1 LLAPTPTET
10 SAPRPATAES
20 QPSPPHGL
28 SEERLLA
35 AAVRALRSQ
44 NDARSA
50 LAALDEYRT
59 RYPQGRLSVEAS
71 ALRASAL
78 VALDRRDEALRVL
91 DGLDL
96 AHVPGGFER
105 QLQRGELRASVG
117 RHQDATADFDA
128 VLARVDHGDL
138 AERALWRRAQ
148 SRLQGGDRAGAQR
161 DAALYL
167 QRHPTGQFAALAARL
182 LELSP

>member
-1 LLAPTPTET
+1 
-10 SAPRPATAES
+10 
-20 QPSPPHGL
+20 
-28 SEERLLA
+28 LLA
-35 AAVRALRSQ
+35 AAVRSLRSQ

-59 RYPQGRLSVEAS
+59 RYPHGRLLIEAD

-96 AHVPGGFER
+96 DHVPGGLER
-105 QLQRGELRASVG
+105 RLQRGELRASAG
-117 RHQDATADFDA
+117 RQQEAISDFDA
-128 VLARVDHGDL
+128 VLVRAGQGDL
-138 AERALWRRAQ
+138 AERALWARAQ
-148 SRLQGGDRAGAQR
+148 SRFAGGDRAGAQR

-167 QRHPTGQFAALAARL
+167 QRHPSGRFAAPAARL
-182 LELSP
+182 AGGSP